1 MPDNG
6 DSSDREEL
14 QGATGF
20 EEGLTGLR
28 DNPAGGE
35 FLERELGSD
44 DFLAPP
50 EVKAGWIYRLKKPEL
65 MELASSLQINPEGT
79 VIELR
84 RRLIWHLSMNRQN
97 TGAVPRRDFSYL
109 PSHQANIPNPWR
121 SSGMIPPTPE
131 ESLPTFQGMGLRG
144 MTSTSSVNT
153 HTTTMSGV
161 RSTMTPC
168 VAPGL
173 PVPSPIPTSVS
184 APLGIHIPT
193 PVPSVPSGVAV
204 GHPGYPIALQTHRWN
219 VKFNGQEE
227 AAAFLERLE
236 EISET
241 ENIPKHRLLT
251 ALPELFY
258 GKALLWYRSNKCFWN
273 NWETFKETF
282 RMAFYPVH
290 YQEDLELEISRRI
303 QRSSESAIDYI
314 IDLQTLI
321 RYYRNLLPPFKFFR
335 NFGNIYEGATSGTH
349 LLWCPRL
356 WNVKFSSRSE
366 LVARCCCVIG
376 LKPIEQAVTQS
387 RQADGSICAIT
398 QAFLPKM
405 TIGQEHFEH
414 EILILPHLAV
424 DVVLGMDVL
433 RARGFQIQLTNNK
446 ISLTQNTVPTPVAQ
460 SVVTLQHLSTEE
472 ESRRS
477 SNSHGKENTE
487 GYHFVV
493 QTDHL
498 SLKWVQSIKTP
509 SGRIARW
516 AMYLQQFDFEVRY
529 RKGCLNKV
537 ADALSRQP
545 LAGDNVEIG
554 NCVLEPEEG
563 IACPWYRKKIAEVK
577 K

>member
-6 DSSDREEL
+6 DTSDREEL

-20 EEGLTGLR
+20 EEGLSGLR

-84 RRLIWHLSMNRQN
+84 RRLIWHLVELPKARGTSTSPNEGTGTYFQSMNRQN

-193 PVPSVPSGVAV
+193 PLPSVPSGVAV

-241 ENIPKHRLLT
+241 ENIPKQRLLT
-251 ALPELFY
+251 APPELFY

-321 RYYRNLLPPFKFFR
+321 RRYGGLTAEQETLRLYRNLLPEFR
-335 NFGNIYEGATSGTH
+335 QYIRRSDFWDTPSLVSKIMECEILLEEVRKDDGASTPARYTASFNRNHSSTSIPQNGSSSLRGPPRTPPLEFREQSRGGSRNRPSDSRCWKCGEVGH
-349 LLWCPRL
+349 WQGECRNQSRLFCSRCGRNGIMSRNCPCPRPGNGQGAAQNRTL
-356 WNVKFSSRSE
+356 SGSSR
-366 LVARCCCVIG
+366 
-376 LKPIEQAVTQS
+376 
-387 RQADGSICAIT
+387 
-398 QAFLPKM
+398 
-405 TIGQEHFEH
+405 
-414 EILILPHLAV
+414 
-424 DVVLGMDVL
+424 
-433 RARGFQIQLTNNK
+433 
-446 ISLTQNTVPTPVAQ
+446 
-460 SVVTLQHLSTEE
+460 
-472 ESRRS
+472 
-477 SNSHGKENTE
+477 
-487 GYHFVV
+487 
-493 QTDHL
+493 
-498 SLKWVQSIKTP
+498 
-509 SGRIARW
+509 
-516 AMYLQQFDFEVRY
+516 
-529 RKGCLNKV
+529 
-537 ADALSRQP
+537 
-545 LAGDNVEIG
+545 
-554 NCVLEPEEG
+554 
-563 IACPWYRKKIAEVK
+563 
-577 K
+577 